1 MEQQTSMQPGKR
13 IAYWMAHALVIETV
27 REPSH
32 AHVLTTLRD
41 ADYRALLLLRC
52 SNPDIR
58 AFWLGMPSYS
68 QAATEQTL

>member
-1 MEQQTSMQPGKR
+1 M
-13 IAYWMAHALVIETV
+13 AYWVAHALVIETV
-27 REPSH
+27 REPSL

-58 AFWLGMPSYS
+58 AFWLETMTHS
-68 QAATEQTL
+68 